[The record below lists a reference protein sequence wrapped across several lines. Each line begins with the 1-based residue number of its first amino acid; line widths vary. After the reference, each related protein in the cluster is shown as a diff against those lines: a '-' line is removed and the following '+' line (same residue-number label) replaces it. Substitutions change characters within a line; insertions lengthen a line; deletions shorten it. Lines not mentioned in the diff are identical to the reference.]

1 MKKIKIFP
9 VVALVSL
16 FFFVACDDD
25 LLDVTESFTFETEF
39 VVFSGE
45 PSYNDNRVVDLA
57 QDQSLI
63 NQYGSKIKKIEVE
76 SVRYWLKAHEGSE
89 NQLLEVL
96 TLNVADADGTDV
108 KSIIQLENVV
118 LAQLLNNPTDLSL
131 NSSGVSKLETLAQ
144 EPPHQF
150 LYLLEA
156 TANEVPLD
164 FTIVFE
170 VTAKMTANPL
180 N

>member
-1 MKKIKIFP
+1 MKKFKLLP
-9 VVALVSL
+9 VLALATMFL
-16 FFFVACDDD
+16 FVACDDD

-45 PSYNDNRVVDLA
+45 PSFTDNRVVDLA

-63 NQYGSKIKKIEVE
+63 NQYGSKIKRIELE
-76 SVRYWLKAHEGSE
+76 SVRYWLKAHEGTE
-89 NQLLEVL
+89 TQQLESL
-96 TLNVADADGTDV
+96 TLNVANADGTDS
-108 KSIIQLENVV
+108 KNIIQLDNLV
-118 LAQLLNNPTDLSL
+118 LAALLNNPTDLPL
-131 NSSGVSKLETLAQ
+131 NSTGVNKLETLAA